1 MEDKYPNNL
10 VFHVERAAGSRQD
23 LCFEGA
29 GAIYWNRSYWLEFL
43 DNQLRTP
50 GSNILQGNLF
60 IFLSSTE
67 MTALERVCSIVH
79 LSVCL
84 PTRWLAGNTHK
95 LAEYNW
101 SVYSM
106 GRVID
111 LLEKAMESI
120 ENNGQLILDETFM
133 MNIFNELVI
142 ELPPLSNYLT
152 YLYNK
157 KTS

>member
-1 MEDKYPNNL
+1 
-10 VFHVERAAGSRQD
+10 
-23 LCFEGA
+23 
-29 GAIYWNRSYWLEFL
+29 
-43 DNQLRTP
+43 
-50 GSNILQGNLF
+50 
-60 IFLSSTE
+60 
-67 MTALERVCSIVH
+67 MTALARVCSIIH

-95 LAEYNW
+95 LAEYKW

-111 LLEKAMESI
+111 LLEKAMKSI

-142 ELPPLSNYLT
+142 ELPPL
-152 YLYNK
+152 
-157 KTS
+157 